1 MHFCYRRWLNW
12 AESLSCT
19 CKSFEPSCQGGNGSS
34 GSGSS
39 ASRKPIRINGATSLY
54 SLRSLSKEDEKF
66 GVKFE
71 KRPRVAVQNKRIV
84 RGASLENEYS
94 EFDERDDVDD
104 GDPDDVDNVGVVA
117 RMRKSDLQEDSDGL
131 WGDDEDEDFRK

>member
-1 MHFCYRRWLNW
+1 MRGRGG
-12 AESLSCT
+12 A
-19 CKSFEPSCQGGNGSS
+19 PS
-34 GSGSS
+34 
-39 ASRKPIRINGATSLY
+39 KKVT
-54 SLRSLSKEDEKF
+54 
-66 GVKFE
+66 
-71 KRPRVAVQNKRIV
+71 